1 MTKEEINQKIAE
13 LEAQRDEIER
23 QEREQVEA
31 EKRKA
36 RAEREAELQKIKASL
51 DKFNEKYND
60 TLYLSI
66 KRNSDAGNDV
76 FATFFPWI

>member
-23 QEREQVEA
+23 QEREQAEA

-36 RAEREAELQKIKASL
+36 RAEREADLQLIHDLLDEFNKKYDDCLNVNRCQNTTEDWIK
-51 DKFNEKYND
+51 
-60 TLYLSI
+60 TLFRCL
-66 KRNSDAGNDV
+66 
-76 FATFFPWI
+76 

>member
-13 LEAQRDEIER
+13 LEAQRDELER
-23 QEREQVEA
+23 QEREQAEA

-51 DKFNEKYND
+51 NEFNKKYND

-66 KRNSDAGNDV
+66 KRNSDTGNDL
-76 FATFFPWI
+76 FAFFPWF